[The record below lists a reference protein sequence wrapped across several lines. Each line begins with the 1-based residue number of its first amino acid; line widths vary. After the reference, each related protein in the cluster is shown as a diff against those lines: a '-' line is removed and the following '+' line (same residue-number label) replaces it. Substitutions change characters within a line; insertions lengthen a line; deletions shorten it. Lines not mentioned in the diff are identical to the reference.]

1 VAKSIQT
8 KLIKPFPLKRF
19 KYHLNQIFR
28 WIYCYLTICFK
39 TTKDYLL
46 VINAYVLCYAIYHV
60 DIALA
65 TDDNEFKIATADWS
79 TIDFGAIASDDAVT
93 EGVLKTL
100 VEKGANM
107 HFNATS
113 VGTYRFTVTGSST
126 ESPTLLVT
134 KLN

>member
-1 VAKSIQT
+1 
-8 KLIKPFPLKRF
+8 
-19 KYHLNQIFR
+19 
-28 WIYCYLTICFK
+28 
-39 TTKDYLL
+39 L
-46 VINAYVLCYAIYHV
+46 VINAYVLCYVIYHV

-79 TIDFGAIASDDAVT
+79 TIDFGAIAGDDAVT
-93 EGVLKTL
+93 EGLLKTL

-113 VGTYRFTVTGSST
+113 VGTYCFTVTGSST